1 MNKQKIYR
9 DPELQSKK
17 DKLEIEG
24 INELLKKNSEESDFN
39 KLDNFTK
46 YCQESTL
53 SRFIF
58 RYEVYKKQL
67 NIPGVVLDFG
77 VGRGASLF
85 TWAKL
90 SEIFEPINY
99 TREIFGFD
107 TFEGTERHTK
117 NKDRTKK
124 TDYSIFSSNF
134 TNISNAVKLFDTNRK
149 LSHIR
154 KIHLYKGDVTKTLL
168 KFEKENKHTLVSLLH
183 LDLDIYKPTK
193 MIMKS
198 VIKRMPKGSIILFGQ
213 LSTRLYPGETLAFLD
228 QVDINVKNVQRSP
241 HCTTMAYL
249 VI

>member
-1 MNKQKIYR
+1 MKNQKIYR

-53 SRFIF
+53 SRFIL

-67 NIPGVVLDFG
+67 NIPGVILDFG

-107 TFEGTERHTK
+107 TFEGTESQSEVR
-117 NKDRTKK
+117 DRTKK
-124 TDYSIFSSNF
+124 TDYSIFNTIIIYSIFVHIVNKFKERWMPHFCCPYSSCC
-134 TNISNAVKLFDTNRK
+134 NR
-149 LSHIR
+149 
-154 KIHLYKGDVTKTLL
+154 
-168 KFEKENKHTLVSLLH
+168 FNW
-183 LDLDIYKPTK
+183 
-193 MIMKS
+193 
-198 VIKRMPKGSIILFGQ
+198 F
-213 LSTRLYPGETLAFLD
+213 
-228 QVDINVKNVQRSP
+228 
-241 HCTTMAYL
+241 
-249 VI
+249 